1 VVYRGVGGEPVP
13 WRVITYRLPAEPSR
27 HRVAVWREL
36 RRLGA
41 VGLQQGTW
49 AVPDGE
55 PFAARLAQV
64 VGQIKAAGGQ
74 PVVLAVAEE
83 EASAAQLEALFT
95 AQREAE
101 WGEFVADCGR
111 YEAELAGE
119 VAQGK
124 FTLAGLDEEEQSLD
138 RLRRWYRTIRARDLF
153 GAASAMLAE
162 HRLND
167 CAAAL
172 EDFAEQVC
180 QARERP

>member
-1 VVYRGVGGEPVP
+1 VP

-49 AVPDGE
+49 ALPEGE
-55 PFAARLAQV
+55 RFDAGFAQV
-64 VGQIKAAGGQ
+64 AEMIRAAGGQ
-74 PVVLAVAEE
+74 PVVLAVAED

-95 AQREAE
+95 EQREAE
-101 WGEFVADCGR
+101 WGEFVSDCGKF
-111 YEAELAGE
+111 EAELAGE
-119 VAQGK
+119 VAKGK
-124 FTLAGLDEEEQSLD
+124 LTLAELDEEEQSLD

-153 GAASAMLAE
+153 GAPSAPVAE
-162 HRLND
+162 RRLKE
-167 CAAAL
+167 CGEAL
-172 EDFAEQVC
+172 EAFAEQVY